1 MAALTTLR
9 RSTPAFSIIFAAI
22 ASGIRPTSCCA
33 ALPIRRAVRL
43 HPDRVDHRVGAAAVG
58 QPAQRVADVVLVGG
72 VEHLDPVRPRAD
84 DPLRDEVD
92 ADHAGALVL
101 GDARAHVAD
110 RAEAEH
116 RDRPALRDVRVL
128 DRLPRGRQHVGEV
141 EEAIVAR
148 PLGHLDRAVLGLR
161 HAQELGL
168 PAGDLAVELR
178 VAEQRGAH
186 ALVRDLGG
194 LALGLQAVV
203 AHEARAAG
211 DVERDHH
218 AIALGDVGDLGA
230 DLLDDAHRLVAED
243 VALAHER
250 AEDLVEVEV
259 GAADAGRRD
268 ADDRVGRVLDA
279 RIGDGVDADVALP
292 MPGDSFH
299 ALALPSPRGGES

>member
-1 MAALTTLR
+1 M
-9 RSTPAFSIIFAAI
+9 
-22 ASGIRPTSCCA
+22 
-33 ALPIRRAVRL
+33 
-43 HPDRVDHRVGAAAVG
+43 VG
-58 QPAQRVADVVLVGG
+58 D
-72 VEHLDPVRPRAD
+72 VEHLDAVRPRAE
-84 DPLRDEVD
+84 DPLGHEVD

-128 DRLPRGRQHVGEV
+128 DRLPGGGEDVGEV
-141 EEAIVAR
+141 DEAVVRRA
-148 PLGHLDRAVLGLR
+148 LGHLDRPVLRLR
-161 HAQELGL
+161 DAQELGL

-186 ALVRDLGG
+186 ALVLDLGG
-194 LALGLQAVV
+194 LALRLQPVV
-203 AHEARAAG
+203 AHEAVAAG

-250 AEDLVEVEV
+250 AEDLVEVQV

-268 ADDRVGRVLDA
+268 ADDRVGRRFDA
-279 RIGDGVDADVALP
+279 RVRDGVDADVALAV
-292 MPGDSFH
+292 PGDSFH
-299 ALALPSPRGGES
+299 GLLERLRPGPSTAPS